1 MGLTGGDVLGNVAQH
16 YASSRGRGTNGKGF
30 LSFLGWGK
38 RRRGEGGTPPGPTR
52 KRTPFFIPPEMMRL
66 EEQGEGEE
74 GGAAVGGDNVV
85 DGPEV
90 AYSWQQESE
99 VEARALTDEEESEA
113 EEVAA
118 VLVSRMTRSSRTATT
133 TTADGN
139 GGLEVEEETVVEEE
153 EEELFIVTDSETAEQ
168 LLAVA
173 DAAAAAAEA
182 DKDDG
187 IPNGR
192 SLLASL
198 SVIGGGLPLKR
209 GGSDA
214 LCIKATNPAVGAA
227 AVSKGPQ
234 QPQQQPQQPAAAV
247 VTTTTAAATDDGD
260 MDVDVDV
267 DEDVDEVA
275 TATELEEEEEE
286 HDEALPSGGV
296 AHVRTTTTTTRATT
310 VARHVHTH
318 THRHVHTERRH
329 TALLAGP
336 GAAAHQG
343 LSDAA
348 LGARFRA
355 ATARRIAALAPEQR
369 AALEELRAY
378 LYGAEVAPERVRAA
392 DQLVVC
398 GDRGAMMLAFL
409 ARKNFNVET
418 AKRSFD
424 RVIAWRCVYV
434 FVFN

>member
-16 YASSRGRGTNGKGF
+16 YASSRGRGTDGKGF

-38 RRRGEGGTPPGPTR
+38 RRRGEGGTPPGPMR

-66 EEQGEGEE
+66 EGQGEGEAGE
-74 GGAAVGGDNVV
+74 AVVGGDDVV

-133 TTADGN
+133 TTEGD

-153 EEELFIVTDSETAEQ
+153 ESLIVTDSETAEQ

-214 LCIKATNPAVGAA
+214 LFIKATNPAVGAA
-227 AVSKGPQ
+227 AASKGPQ
-234 QPQQQPQQPAAAV
+234 QPQQQQQG
-247 VTTTTAAATDDGD
+247 DGD
-260 MDVDVDV
+260 MDVDV
-267 DEDVDEVA
+267 DEDVDEVV

-336 GAAAHQG
+336 ATAAHQG

-378 LYGAEVAPERVRAA
+378 LYGADVAPERVRAA

-418 AKRSFD
+418 AKGSFD

-434 FVFN
+434 FVFD